1 MGVEPGVMGI
11 GPAVA
16 IPIAAKR
23 AGLEVADIDLFEIN
37 EVLIWMIFIIIMT
50 KLIFKF
56 KHLTVDHSVVLY
68 MQAFASQYVYC
79 QKKLNLDP
87 KKVNVN
93 GGALAF
99 GHPLGATG
107 ILCSHDSWN
116 ANHLLI

>member
-1 MGVEPGVMGI
+1 MGVEPGVMGV

-16 IPIAAKR
+16 IPIAAKN

-37 EVLIWMIFIIIMT
+37 EVLIWMISIIIMT
-50 KLIFKF
+50 KLVFNFKQ
-56 KHLTVDHSVVLY
+56 LNVGNSDALY

-79 QKKLNLDP
+79 CKKLDLDP

-93 GGALAF
+93 GGALAL

-107 ILCSHDSWN
+107 ILCFYELWKADC
-116 ANHLLI
+116 